1 MATAGMATVLKVTPK
16 QLIRALAN
24 LHPSVSALVVGFHG
38 IGKSQIAQGVAELLK
53 QKQPEYEWPTYDR
66 RLAQMTEGDLIGIP
80 DKDKIESGRSAGK
93 PVTSFLPTDWW
104 QASCDAPAVVI
115 LEELN
120 RAEIQMMNGGFQIVG
135 ARELNGQVLHP
146 ETRVISCINPPSH
159 YQVQEMDKALL
170 DRFVI
175 FWLKHD
181 VDDWL
186 EWARGRLDDALVD
199 FIKDQPIWLHHD
211 VSKTTDLEVAPTPRS
226 WEKLD
231 VVLKHAGIPAT
242 ECMGRAAPELLT
254 LYANGL
260 IGQGAS
266 NALLKWLR
274 DRAAFLTVEDVLDN
288 WKKPEVKALAKRLR
302 HEEILSCID
311 RLGTDSA
318 NRTWTAAQAN
328 NLVDFAMSTLSG
340 EDKVGLF
347 SKLTRSKNTQNVMR
361 IHDTP
366 FTAAV
371 VAATK
376 AARDVGQNR

>member
-24 LHPSVSALVVGFHG
+24 LHPSISALVVGFHG
-38 IGKSQIAQGVAELLK
+38 IGKSQIAQGVSALLK
-53 QKQPEYEWPTYDR
+53 EKHPEYEWPTFDK

-80 DKDKIESGRSAGK
+80 DADKITEGRSAGK
-93 PVTSFLPTDWW
+93 PVTSFLPCDWW
-104 QASCDAPAVVI
+104 QQSCDAPSVII

-120 RAEIQMMNGGFQIVG
+120 RAEVQMMNGGFQVVG
-135 ARELNGQVLHP
+135 ARELNGRVLHP

-181 VDDWL
+181 TDDWL
-186 EWARGRLDDALVD
+186 EWARGKLDDALVD
-199 FIKDQPIWLHHD
+199 FIKEQPQWLHHD
-211 VSKTTDLEVAPTPRS
+211 VAKTTELEVAPTPRS

-231 VVLKHAGIPAT
+231 IALKHAGIPAT
-242 ECMGRAAPELLT
+242 DCMGRSAPDLLT

-260 IGQGAS
+260 VGRGAA

-274 DRAAFLTVEDVLDN
+274 DRAMFLKVEDVLDN
-288 WKKPEVKALAKRLR
+288 WQTPSVQALAKRLR
-302 HEEILSCID
+302 HEEILACID
-311 RLGTDSA
+311 RIGQDSA
-318 NRTWTAAQAN
+318 TRTWSKEQGA
-328 NLVDFAMSTLSG
+328 NLVDFAMSVLSG
-340 EDKVGLF
+340 EDQVNLF
-347 SKLTRSKNTQNVMR
+347 SKLTRAKNTRNVML
-361 IHDTP
+361 IHDSP

-371 VAATK
+371 VKATK
-376 AARDVGQNR
+376 AAKAVGLNR